1 MASAPPLPLP
11 TEPSRWFQPR
21 RDDLA
26 RARAAIRT
34 PADFAAFVGGW
45 ADDRRRF
52 MVFGDV
58 VDCRRCD
65 GTGQGMNFDPV
76 DCVVCNAQG
85 RRRALTLETQPRTLD
100 DCLAVA
106 ADLSGIAKAEEH
118 AREAMKR
125 LGSWRVPQW
134 ERRIVWVSLPE
145 PPGGVP
151 RDDVPGTTSPYV
163 TLFGEFMLAQSG
175 FSAWSSDGTE
185 RFDANASMA
194 ARTSPAIEAAS
205 GPLSGVREALA
216 TIQSTAAFA
225 KNVKRPGRK
234 RLPHE
239 PDPATLEDPFE
250 PLGALLDT
258 GYVFGGWSDVHIE
271 MWMPSLALVS

>member
-1 MASAPPLPLP
+1 MAAAPSLP
-11 TEPSRWFQPR
+11 TTPSRWFQPR
-21 RDDLA
+21 RADLA
-26 RARAAIRT
+26 KARAAIRT
-34 PADFAAFVGGW
+34 PADFAAFAGGW

-58 VDCRRCD
+58 VECRRCN
-65 GTGQGMNFDPV
+65 GTGQGMSFDPV
-76 DCVVCNAQG
+76 DCVACNTQG
-85 RRRALTLETQPRTLD
+85 TRRAITLEIQPGTLD

-106 ADLSGIAKAEEH
+106 ADLSGIANAEAL
-118 AREAMKR
+118 ARETMKR

-145 PPGGVP
+145 PLDGVP
-151 RDDVPGTTSPYV
+151 RDDVPGTSSPYV
-163 TLFGEFMLAQSG
+163 TLFGGYMLAESG

-185 RFDANASMA
+185 RVDANAFVA
-194 ARTSPAIEAAS
+194 AHTSPAIDAAS
-205 GPLSGVREALA
+205 GHLSGVRYALA
-216 TIQSTAAFA
+216 TILATATFA
-225 KNVKRPGRK
+225 KGLKRPGRK

-258 GYVFGGWSDVHIE
+258 GYVLGGWSDAHIE
-271 MWMPSLALVS
+271 MWMPSLGLVA

>member
-1 MASAPPLPLP
+1 MAAPPLPLP

-21 RDDLA
+21 RADLA

-34 PADFAAFVGGW
+34 PDDFAAFAGAW
-45 ADDRRRF
+45 TDDRRRF

-65 GTGQGMNFDPV
+65 GTGQGMSFDPV

-85 RRRALTLETQPRTLD
+85 KRRALTLESQPGTLD

-106 ADLSGIAKAEEH
+106 ADLSGIAQAEAL

-125 LGSWRVPQW
+125 LGAWRVPQW
-134 ERRIVWVSLPE
+134 ERRVVWVSLPE
-145 PPGGVP
+145 PLGGVP
-151 RDDVPGTTSPYV
+151 RDDVPGTKSPYV
-163 TLFGEFMLAQSG
+163 TLFDDDMLAQCG

-185 RFDANASMA
+185 RFGANAIVA
-194 ARTSPAIEAAS
+194 AHTSPAIDAAS
-205 GPLSGVREALA
+205 GNLCGARYALA
-216 TIQSTAAFA
+216 TILSTAAFA

-239 PDPATLEDPFE
+239 PDPATLEDPFA

-258 GYVFGGWSDVHIE
+258 GYLLGGWSEAHVE
-271 MWMPSLALVS
+271 LWMPSLALVA